1 MFSQITDFM
10 EKRQAR
16 GFLNGAQGWYYTCI
30 KICELLGDA
39 LYDEAIGEKDIG
51 VVLDKVDR
59 MLFALRNE
67 AADVR
72 GFLRRQ
78 DRVLAERVE
87 NASTQVYELRNE
99 TTRFL
104 MRCQGPGPVMG
115 KRAMES
121 QTRML
126 YYYRALEEAG
136 FQARQVNTALESELK
151 AIWRELQRVILV
163 AEQTVAG

>member
-1 MFSQITDFM
+1 MISQLTGFM

-16 GFLNGAQGWYYTCI
+16 GFLNGVQAWYHTCV
-30 KICELLGDA
+30 KISELLGEA

-72 GFLRRQ
+72 GFLRRK
-78 DRVLAERVE
+78 DPRLAERVE
-87 NASTQVYELRNE
+87 NASTQVFELRNE

-104 MRCQGPGPVMG
+104 MRCQGPGPFMG
-115 KRAMES
+115 SRELNG

-126 YYYRALEEAG
+126 YYYRALEEVG
-136 FQARQVNTALESELK
+136 FKARQVNSALEGELK
-151 AIWRELQRVILV
+151 AIWRDLQRMILV